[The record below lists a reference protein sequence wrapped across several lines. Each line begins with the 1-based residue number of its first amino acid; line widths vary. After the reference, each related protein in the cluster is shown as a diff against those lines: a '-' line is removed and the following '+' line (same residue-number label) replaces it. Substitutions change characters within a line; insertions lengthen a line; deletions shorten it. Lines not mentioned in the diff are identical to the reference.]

1 MELVQGGGGREKKIS
16 FTTHYLTLISTR
28 YTWTGTLYTQYHAI
42 SQTHCKSW
50 CRLHIKLQVI
60 LQNSLHSSG
69 ALVVDDTA
77 TTSLAANDSQDSND
91 LLVLHSFQEECWQTM
106 DLQYLAQKI
115 FNRDLQLSGFLNLPL
130 FYSLLFL
137 HKYIILITIYISH
150 FILTCN
156 DNCNKMQIRH
166 ISNQWKWFGWVANGC
181 SRNGWNEK
189 ISSSFSLSHLLYFN
203 TPFY

>member
-1 MELVQGGGGREKKIS
+1 MITYYFVYNSLDIDINQIHLNWYNS
-16 FTTHYLTLISTR
+16 CIHL
-28 YTWTGTLYTQYHAI
+28 
-42 SQTHCKSW
+42 
-50 CRLHIKLQVI
+50 LQVLI
-60 LQNSLHSSG
+60 EFDWHMSAYECNWMYMKSHSSSWYDLQ
-69 ALVVDDTA
+69 AVVGDIA
-77 TTSLAANDSQDSND
+77 TTSLAANDSQNSND

-189 ISSSFSLSHLLYFN
+189 ISSSFSLSHLLCFN
-203 TPFY
+203 TPLY